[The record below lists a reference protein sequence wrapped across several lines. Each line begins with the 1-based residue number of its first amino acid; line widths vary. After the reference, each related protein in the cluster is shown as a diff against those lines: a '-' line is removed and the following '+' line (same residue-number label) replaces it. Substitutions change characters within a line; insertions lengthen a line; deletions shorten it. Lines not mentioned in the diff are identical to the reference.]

1 MVVLDVVSTVL
12 IFLGCVLAVTSAL
25 GLLRMPDFYTRIHPA
40 GKSDSLAQVLIVLGV
55 ILQFE
60 HQWPDIMKLL
70 LVSLF
75 LFVTTPVA
83 AHATVR
89 AAYLDGLEPW
99 QAKESDGAE

>member
-1 MVVLDVVSTVL
+1 MVALDIVSTVL
-12 IFLGCVLAVTSAL
+12 ICVGCLLALTSGLGM
-25 GLLRMPDFYTRIHPA
+25 LRMPDFYTRIHPA

-55 ILQFE
+55 ILQFQQHE
-60 HQWPDIMKLL
+60 WPDIMKLL

-89 AAYLDGLEPW
+89 AAHLDGLEPW
-99 QAKESDGAE
+99 QAKEQTDD